1 MENFARTK
9 QPTFFSHRTAAAF
22 RDARIYLPPSTPLPA
37 TMPPPSSNKKKSKK
51 DKKDRKHRK
60 EGGGGHRGSGID
72 ALVESGNEHIALDR
86 VEEGLADLRKAHQL
100 APDSADAAEAYGMA
114 LAEYGDGATAV
125 MILKRAAMV
134 RGGRRAPL
142 AIDSFSSRPPSV
154 ARRIHSILPPSAL

>member
-1 MENFARTK
+1 
-9 QPTFFSHRTAAAF
+9 
-22 RDARIYLPPSTPLPA
+22 
-37 TMPPPSSNKKKSKK
+37 MPPPSSNKKKSKK

-134 RGGRRAPL
+134 RGGRRAPR